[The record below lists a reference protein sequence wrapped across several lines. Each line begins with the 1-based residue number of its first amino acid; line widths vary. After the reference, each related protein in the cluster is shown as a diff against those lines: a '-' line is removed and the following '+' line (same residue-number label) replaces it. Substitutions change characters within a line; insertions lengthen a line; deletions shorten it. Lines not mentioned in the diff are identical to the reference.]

1 MPGTTGGQGGGPI
14 RGTQSFVGVMT
25 AIWRRPSL
33 TALEI
38 FWRWAVGAPIIALAV
53 WRGLLASRT
62 VTVNIAALQAMTVFQ
77 PVAAFHTIDVAM
89 AAILPAA
96 KPIAIWLLPLA
107 AIAWVLA
114 AAFGRTLVLR
124 RLDRTLHARPLTLL
138 ALGVLRAVLL
148 TIAWMLWLGLIVEAG
163 RIAITGPAGH
173 GGEPNIVL
181 YSAILICGTLVLYV
195 LWAIVS
201 WPFQLAPLIAMQR
214 NIGPL
219 GALDAAFG
227 SPAVRSKLIEVN
239 LVMNIVKLA
248 VLVLAMV
255 LSASPMAF
263 SSAETQI
270 SQTFLNC
277 WWLGA
282 ITLYMLA
289 LDYFHVV
296 HTAAQ
301 LSLWRA
307 YDFSG

>member
-1 MPGTTGGQGGGPI
+1 MTGTPGGQGGGPI

-33 TALEI
+33 TVLEI
-38 FWRWAVGAPIIALAV
+38 FWRWAVGAPIIALAAWQV
-53 WRGLLASRT
+53 ILASRT
-62 VTVNIAALQAMTVFQ
+62 VTVNTAALQAMTVFQ

-96 KPIAIWLLPLA
+96 KQIAMWLLPLA

-124 RLDRTLHARPLTLL
+124 RMDRTLHARPLTLL

-148 TIAWMLWLGLIVEAG
+148 TVAWLLWLWLIVETG

-181 YSAILICGTLVLYV
+181 YCAILICGTLFLYV

-201 WPFQLAPLIAMQR
+201 WPFQLAPLLAMQR
-214 NIGPL
+214 NIGPRD
-219 GALDAAFG
+219 ALKAAF
-227 SPAVRSKLIEVN
+227 RSTAARGKLMEIN

-255 LSASPMAF
+255 LSASPLAF
-263 SSAETQI
+263 SSVET
-270 SQTFLNC
+270 QTFLTC
-277 WWLGA
+277 WWTGA
-282 ITLYMLA
+282 IVLYLIA

-296 HTAAQ
+296 HPAAH

-307 YDFSG
+307 YDFSA